1 MSPKLNPLDDR
12 VTALS
17 ARMRAAGATE
27 TADELDACAA
37 YVREAWRGSDVR
49 EDLAEDLQTVAD
61 NAARMVEI
69 VLAWQDRV

>member
-1 MSPKLNPLDDR
+1 MSPKLNLLDDR
-12 VTALS
+12 VTTLS
-17 ARMRAAGATE
+17 ARMRTAGATE
-27 TADELDACAA
+27 TADELDSCAA